1 MRKAWWVGVLLGALL
16 VGGCGDP
23 GSDGEGGQ
31 GAPPAPAPGDPTDG
45 ASQTTRGRAEA
56 DRGARAKGDEPRGG
70 KRDQAGGGRKNAPT
84 APRPTT
90 RPKVLYLGDSLA
102 MENQRVL
109 GTLLRDQVGARY
121 TSAPYSGTTLCDYL
135 EGTGKDS
142 LVPDRHKAATLVRE
156 LRPDYVVLQFWGNAW
171 GYTPCMEGITYDKA
185 RGRYFSRYAA
195 DARRLTGQITDAAR
209 EAGGKRPKVVWVSQG
224 PDPMTPDRVRRVN
237 ALYRQQ
243 AAATGDLVSD
253 AGRSVSPAAARHTWV
268 EKLPCTAYERAHRAY
283 CTEPERDRTAL
294 HRSDDPLHFCL
305 APTTAKSRPCPV
317 RSPGIRRITQAVA
330 DTLRAHETR

>member
-1 MRKAWWVGVLLGALL
+1 MRKVWWVGVLLGALL
-16 VGGCGDP
+16 VAGCGDP
-23 GSDGEGGQ
+23 GSDGGSDQ
-31 GAPPAPAPGDPTDG
+31 GAPPAPVPGDPTDG
-45 ASQTTRGRAEA
+45 ASPTTRGRAEA
-56 DRGARAKGDEPRGG
+56 DRDARGERDGRNGPDRRAGTG
-70 KRDQAGGGRKNAPT
+70 KKDR
-84 APRPTT
+84 PRPTT

-109 GTLLRDQVGARY
+109 GTLVRDQLGARY

-142 LVPDRHKAATLVRE
+142 LVPDKHKAATLVRE

-185 RGRYFSRYAA
+185 QGRYFSRYAA

-209 EAGGKRPKVVWVSQG
+209 EAGGKRPRVVWVSQG

-243 AAATGDLVSD
+243 AAASGDLVSD
-253 AGRSVSPAAARHTWV
+253 AGKAVSPAAARHTWV

-283 CTEPERDRTAL
+283 CTEPESDRTAL

-317 RSPGIRRITQAVA
+317 PSPGIRRIGQAVA
-330 DTLRAHETR
+330 DTLRAQETR